1 MTGTWEFGGRILT
14 AQAGSGNPKAPDQA
28 QAGLCRRPGLW
39 QPRPAMTNR
48 PNIYAAT
55 PLDRASLRRKDDDW
69 LTEAWLAPDAR
80 VLPVWQTRSLVAGP
94 HEAPRAVLLPAE
106 GLEAVP
112 IFLGLTADGAPLFAV
127 DLSMVEVPEAL
138 PALQGRGRFED
149 LRAAGP
155 LMPEGEAAL
164 CAYAR
169 GMVWWNA
176 RHRFCGACGSPAA
189 TAEGGHVRLCTNPDC
204 ATHHFPR
211 TDPAVIM
218 LIHDGGD
225 RLVLGR
231 QSRFPAG
238 MHSVLAGFVEPG
250 ESLEDTVARE
260 VFEEVGLSVTDIRY
274 RSSQPWPFPSSLML
288 GFTARA
294 TSFDID
300 TGADELESAA
310 WFDRDFL
317 RNHTPGEEFRLPRAD
332 SIASRLVHEWLA
344 EG

>member
-1 MTGTWEFGGRILT
+1 M
-14 AQAGSGNPKAPDQA
+14 
-28 QAGLCRRPGLW
+28 
-39 QPRPAMTNR
+39 MNR

-55 PLDRASLRRKDDDW
+55 PLDRASLRRKDEDW
-69 LTEAWLAPDAR
+69 LTQAWLAPSAR
-80 VLPVWQTRSLVAGP
+80 VLPVWQSRNLVSGP
-94 HEAPRAVLLPAE
+94 PEAPRAVMLAGE

-112 IFLGLTADGAPLFAV
+112 IFLGLMDGTPIFAL
-127 DLSMVEVPEAL
+127 DLSMVEAPESL
-138 PALQGRGRFED
+138 PALREPMQGGARFED
-149 LRAAGP
+149 LRSTGP
-155 LMPEGEAAL
+155 QMPEGEAAL

-176 RHRFCGACGSPAA
+176 RHRFCGVCGSPAA
-189 TAEGGHVRLCTNPDC
+189 SAEGGHVRICTNPDC

-218 LIHDGGD
+218 LVHDGGD
-225 RLVLGR
+225 RVVLGR
-231 QSRFPAG
+231 QARFAPG
-238 MHSVLAGFVEPG
+238 MHSVLAGFLEPG

-260 VFEEVGLSVTDIRY
+260 VFEEVGLTVTDIRY

-300 TGADELESAA
+300 TGSDELESAA
-310 WFDRDFL
+310 WFDRAFL
-317 RNHTPGEEFRLPRAD
+317 RDHVPDETFRFPRSD
-332 SIASRLVHEWLA
+332 SIAHRLISEWLD